1 MIDGVVVKVNE
12 TKYQETLGYTGKAP
26 RFAIAFKFKAEQVTT
41 IVEDIVLQI
50 GRTGVLT
57 PVAHLRPVLVA
68 GSTVSR
74 ATLHNEDE
82 IKRLDVRIGDTV
94 ILQKAGDVIPDI
106 VSVLKDLRIG
116 KEKVFVWPKFVSD
129 CGERGEIERIEGQA
143 AWKCKN
149 KNSFIQKK
157 RRLYHFVSKS
167 AFDIENL
174 GPKII
179 DALFNAN
186 LISTYDDI
194 FTLKKAIFWLCRDL
208 LKNQLIIY

>member
-1 MIDGVVVKVNE
+1 MGGQKDKEDYLIDGVVVKVNE

-129 CGERGEIERIEGQA
+129 CGERGR
-143 AWKCKN
+143 
-149 KNSFIQKK
+149 
-157 RRLYHFVSKS
+157 
-167 AFDIENL
+167 
-174 GPKII
+174 
-179 DALFNAN
+179 
-186 LISTYDDI
+186 
-194 FTLKKAIFWLCRDL
+194 
-208 LKNQLIIY
+208 